1 MAGPLPGITVVEVA
15 GELSAYTGKLLADL
29 GATVTLIEPTA
40 GSPLRWYEPFAG
52 DQPDP
57 DRSL

>member
-1 MAGPLPGITVVEVA
+1 MAGPLQGITVVEVA

-40 GSPLRWYEPFAG
+40 GSPLRP
-52 DQPDP
+52 
-57 DRSL
+57 